1 MDEAQSAGGAT
12 VDECYGPVT
21 ATVELQEERPI
32 TTHHWPA
39 VPPVGGGSYLVSFAI
54 LPILTFFLTVLL
66 PDMFLFNTDVTLQ
79 ALGENL
85 REICNKDDPDHLTVV
100 SGDRHGD
107 DDEEDFLDES
117 THALDEIV

>member
-1 MDEAQSAGGAT
+1 M
-12 VDECYGPVT
+12 
-21 ATVELQEERPI
+21 
-32 TTHHWPA
+32 
-39 VPPVGGGSYLVSFAI
+39 VSFANVADYQI
-54 LPILTFFLTVLL
+54 FLTDLL

-117 THALDEIV
+117 THATDEIIYFDSS